1 MKSPTS
7 VESNGVLTIRDNHA
21 NPLLTVALATVGIV
35 IVWRNVYSRG
45 TLLIGIA
52 LTIVALTG

>member
-7 VESNGVLTIRDNHA
+7 VESNDVLTIRDNHA
-21 NPLLTVALATVGIV
+21 NPLWPVALATVRIV
-35 IVWRNVYSRG
+35 IVCRNVYSRG
-45 TLLIGIA
+45 TPLIGIA